1 MISAEDICEDCRLV
15 GDDYYYDDDGNL
27 CDACIDCPF
36 NENNYDEDGYRRDD
50 I

>member
-1 MISAEDICEDCRLV
+1 MFTSEDICEDCRLV
-15 GDDYYYDDDGNL
+15 GDDYYYDEDGDL

-36 NENNYDEDGYRRDD
+36 NENNYEDGYRRED